1 MIQIPKLPAEPAK
14 RRVIFVLSREQILEL
29 DDRHSKDTTKDEFKF
44 LHKRNPQ
51 VQIVEF
57 ESAFE
62 SSDPIV
68 ESLLAQPNLFNVGSV
83 LIQDPYNPQTGY
95 KLLSESSYAY
105 AVAKCTHIADFFC
118 ILGASNIEVEQ
129 LEMKSYVGKTLFKGK
144 IEDAI
149 GLGMGGGASAEASAL
164 DRMKNAIQVSFH
176 NLKLRKISNPEHE
189 ELVRQRIR
197 LMDEYMRLSVFEKN
211 LIQSG
216 EFALTTDFSTES
228 RRVLDIALN
237 LEVPSIIKLGAQF
250 EKTKQ
255 ETYSY
260 VLSIKA
266 IFSP

>member
-1 MIQIPKLPAEPAK
+1 MLKIQNIPAEPAK
-14 RRVIFVLSREQILEL
+14 RRVIFVLSREQILAL
-29 DDRHSKDTTKDEFKF
+29 DDSHANNTTKNEFKF
-44 LHKRNPQ
+44 LHNRNPQ

-62 SSDPIV
+62 STDPIV
-68 ESLLAQPNLFNVGSV
+68 QSILAQPNLFNVGSV

-95 KLLSESSYAY
+95 KLLPESSYAY
-105 AVAKCTHIADFFC
+105 AIAKCTHIADFFC
-118 ILGASNIEVEQ
+118 ILGASSIQVEQ

-144 IEDAI
+144 IEDSM
-149 GLGMGGGASAEASAL
+149 GLGLGTGAGAEASAL

-176 NLKLRKISNPEHE
+176 NLKLRKISNSEHE

-211 LIQSG
+211 LIESG
-216 EFALTTDFSTES
+216 EFSLTTDFSTES

-237 LEVPSIIKLGAQF
+237 LEIPSIIKLGAQF
-250 EKTKQ
+250 ERTKQ
-255 ETYSY
+255 EAYSY

-266 IFSP
+266 IFNP